1 MMNIDILVM
10 AGGSAPSWAHP
21 PVENKALISVHGK
34 PCIQWVLDAIIAAQ
48 KNPEIKKQFSIR
60 SILLGTDV
68 LQNQGIAEQ
77 FDAYVSSPETNRL
90 SDNVRLGMEA
100 SKGEYILIVTG
111 DIPCIEMGHLRSLLS
126 PIQDYPNADLFVP
139 IIEKSS
145 VDQLFPGSHRT
156 YGKIKEG
163 SVKVANCFLIR
174 KDGFPKIDAIMN
186 QFIENRKSV
195 IKLAFHFGI
204 LNLLKLIVTKSISIP
219 ELEKAFLKASG
230 IQVKGFFTE
239 YAQLAVD
246 IDKQSDIHDIETYFT
261 KRGGV

>member
-10 AGGSAPSWAHP
+10 AGGNAPSWACP
-21 PVENKALISVHGK
+21 PVANKTLIPVYGK
-34 PCIQWVLDAIIAAQ
+34 PCIQWILDSIVAVQ
-48 KNPEIKKQFSIR
+48 KNPDVKKQFSIH

-68 LQNQGIAEQ
+68 LQNQGIADQ
-77 FDAYVSSPETNRL
+77 FDSYVSSPETNRL
-90 SDNVRLGMEA
+90 SDNVRLGMQA
-100 SKGEYILIVTG
+100 SQGEYILIITG
-111 DIPCIEMGHLRSLLS
+111 DIPCIEMEHLQSLFS
-126 PIQDYPNADLFVP
+126 PIQEYPDADLFVP

-145 VDQLFPGSHRT
+145 VDRLFPGSHRT
-156 YGKIKEG
+156 YGRIKEG

-219 ELEKAFLKASG
+219 ELEKAFMKASG

-261 KRGGV
+261 KRGGI

>member
-1 MMNIDILVM
+1 MRNIDILVM
-10 AGGSAPSWAHP
+10 AGGSAPSWADP
-21 PVENKALISVHGK
+21 PVDNKALISVHGK
-34 PCIQWVLDAIIAAQ
+34 PCIQWVLDAILTMQ
-48 KNPEIKKQFSIR
+48 KNPEIKKQFSIH

-68 LQNQGIAEQ
+68 LQNQGITDQ
-77 FDAYVSSPETNRL
+77 FDTYVSSPETNKL
-90 SDNVRLGMEA
+90 SDNVRLGMKA
-100 SKGEYILIVTG
+100 SQGEYTLIITG
-111 DIPCIEMGHLRSLLS
+111 DIPCIEMEHLQSLLS
-126 PIQDYPNADLFVP
+126 PIQDYPDIDLFVP

-204 LNLLKLIVTKSISIP
+204 FNLIKLVVTKSISIP

-230 IQVKGFFTE
+230 IQVKGIFTE

-246 IDKQSDIHDIETYFT
+246 IDKQSDIDDIETYFS

>member
-21 PVENKALISVHGK
+21 TVPNKALISVHGK
-34 PCIQWVLDAIIAAQ
+34 PCIQWVLDAIVAAQ
-48 KNPEIKKQFSIR
+48 KNPDVKKHFTLR
-60 SILLGTDV
+60 SILLGTDI
-68 LQNQGIAEQ
+68 LQNQGISDQ
-77 FDAYVSSPETNRL
+77 FDTYISSPEKNKL
-90 SDNVRLGMEA
+90 SDNVRLGIQ
-100 SKGEYILIVTG
+100 SSQGEYILIITG
-111 DIPCIEMGHLRSLLS
+111 DIPCIEMEHIQSLLS
-126 PIQDYPNADLFVP
+126 PIKDNPDIDLFVP
-139 IIEKSS
+139 IVEKSS

-174 KDGFPKIDAIMN
+174 KDGFSKIDAIMN

-204 LNLLKLIVTKSISIP
+204 INLLKLMVTKSISIP
-219 ELEKAFLKASG
+219 ELEKAFLKASS
-230 IQVKGFFTE
+230 IKVKGFFTE

-246 IDKQSDIHDIETYFT
+246 IDKQSDIQDIETYFS